1 VGGAKGLRTQEDLL
15 EMEGVLAPR
24 RPRLLKRLGLD
35 RYFLYSVGAVLLL
48 LALWEG
54 IVRWKGI
61 PPLYLPG
68 PTSIAQ
74 VFYQMAL
81 EPPTSPEGL
90 SYHLLWTLFRILGGF
105 AIAALT
111 GIGIGLL
118 MGMSKAFEA
127 ISDFIIA
134 ALYPIPK
141 IAFIPLL
148 IIWLGSGESYKIA
161 VSALAAFFPIVIN
174 TFVGVKQVDPG
185 LIKTAIDLGANWR
198 QVQRKVILPGA
209 IPSIFAGLRLGMGV
223 TIILVVASEMVASR
237 NGMGQ
242 ILFTAGQI
250 METEKV
256 FVSLVVLGLVGVA
269 ITKAQARIDRW
280 IAPWVE
286 KMEE

>member
-1 VGGAKGLRTQEDLL
+1 MRTQEDLL
-15 EMEGVLAPR
+15 GMEGVLAPR

-134 ALYPIPK
+134 ALYPIAK

-185 LIKTAIDLGANWR
+185 LIKTAIDLGANRR

-209 IPSIFAGLRLGMGV
+209 VPSIFAGLRLGMGV
-223 TIILVVASEMVASR
+223 TIILVVASEMIASR
-237 NGMGQ
+237 NGIGQ

-250 METEKV
+250 LETEKV
-256 FVSLVVLGLVGVA
+256 FVSLAVLGIVGVA